1 MNYSLHSPL
10 IFVDCHA
17 RTVEIEANCITG
29 TTQSTGM
36 CVAVQNCVSIMNLL
50 KNRENIKNP
59 GIAEFL
65 RKSQC
70 GMKANSHQVCCELID
85 IDFGTV
91 NELEGPVTTY
101 FYGESI

>member
-1 MNYSLHSPL
+1 
-10 IFVDCHA
+10 
-17 RTVEIEANCITG
+17 
-29 TTQSTGM
+29 
-36 CVAVQNCVSIMNLL
+36 MNLL
-50 KNRENIKNP
+50 KNRENINNP

-70 GMKANSHQVCCELID
+70 GMKVNSHQVCCELID

-101 FYGESI
+101 FYGESIWIIHALYIKLYLHFLNNENILLIDISKY